1 MPRNKN
7 VFGGEVKAIPLAD
20 SILESIAANGV
31 AWIEGAVFN
40 GEMPVGIIVST
51 GWAVEHVRELCRQLK
66 EAIEKGGVSG
76 QQQRDKPAGA

>member
-1 MPRNKN
+1 MPRNKDT
-7 VFGGEVKAIPLAD
+7 FGREVKGIPLAD

-31 AWIEGAVFN
+31 AWIEGSVFA

-66 EAIEKGGVSG
+66 EAVEKGAVSG
-76 QQQRDKPAGA
+76 QQQRDTEG